1 MAGGLPTVT
10 VNIAFGSDS
19 LDTTPTFTDVTS
31 KVRACSIKR
40 GRATEFEE
48 YQAGTLSLSLDN
60 RARTFDPLYTA
71 GPYYGNLKARVL
83 CQIKATYAATTYTLW
98 QGFVS
103 GFNVSPD
110 ISGDSICQLEG
121 YDGLAYLASIDLPQ
135 DLYTY
140 AITELATQPQAW
152 WPMGASDDVLREINN
167 TYPFNF
173 SISTPRT
180 SAAPTQWMGG
190 NANLFDGTYGGIT
203 STPVGT
209 GTGAWST
216 AFFFKTDTAG
226 PASGLNPIIM
236 ASGATN
242 ASRIGIDSAGRLA
255 YNKGFVAESNSAFI
269 ANNNIWHHGC
279 VTYAGGANKALIYV
293 DGVLLNAATGSGTA
307 STTAFDLIAYGNTN
321 TSDASQFTGE
331 LANMA
336 VWNVALTAT
345 EIATLA
351 AAGLQGQPYGG
362 TTTDDW
368 ITPVLDAA
376 GWPASWRSLA
386 TGLVKPGG
394 MKWGR
399 SALAVLQDLAR
410 TEQGRIFA
418 DSSNTITFLNRNNDT
433 TAARSTTSNATY
445 SDSGGSTVIPFNAV
459 GAIAQS
465 DEYLANRVSV
475 TTAEGMQFTK
485 DDVTSQTTYG
495 IRAKQIDTLLDS
507 QDDAVTY
514 ASNYLAR
521 YKDPILRISNW
532 QVLPQKKASTAFPK
546 VLDARIADLI
556 TFEIKPNNVGTTISQ
571 TMILEQIA
579 HTFTPDKWVTMFS
592 GSPRVT

>member
-1 MAGGLPTVT
+1 M
-10 VNIAFGSDS
+10 
-19 LDTTPTFTDVTS
+19 
-31 KVRACSIKR
+31 
-40 GRATEFEE
+40 
-48 YQAGTLSLSLDN
+48 
-60 RARTFDPLYTA
+60 
-71 GPYYGNLKARVL
+71 
-83 CQIKATYAATTYTLW
+83 
-98 QGFVS
+98 
-103 GFNVSPD
+103 SPD

-135 DLYTY
+135 DLYTWS
-140 AITELATQPQAW
+140 ITELATQPQAW
-152 WPMGASDDVLREINN
+152 WPLGASDVTLRDINN
-167 TYPFNF
+167 TYPF
-173 SISTPRT
+173 TATTTART
-180 SAAPTQWMGG
+180 SAPPTIWMGG
-190 NANLFDGTYGGIT
+190 AANQFDGTWGAIT
-203 STPVGT
+203 ATPVGT
-209 GTGAWST
+209 GTGAWSV

-226 PASGLNPIIM
+226 PANGLNPIIM
-236 ASGATN
+236 ASGAGN
-242 ASRIGIDSAGRLA
+242 VSRIGIDSLGRLA
-255 YNKGFVAESNSAFI
+255 YYKGLLAESNSGYA
-269 ANNNIWHHGC
+269 ANNNVWHHAS
-279 VTYAGGANKALIYV
+279 VTYAGGANKALIYI
-293 DGVLLNAATGSGTA
+293 DGSLLNAVTGTGTA
-307 STTAFDLIAYGNTN
+307 STTAFDLIAFGNINFT
-321 TSDASQFTGE
+321 DAGQFTGE

-336 VWNVALTAT
+336 VWNVALSAT

-399 SALAVLQDLAR
+399 SALSVLQDLAR

-418 DSSNTITFLNRNNDT
+418 DSSNNITFLNRNNDT

-459 GAIAQS
+459 GAISQS

-475 TTAEGMQFTK
+475 TTAEGIQFTK
-485 DDVTSQTTYG
+485 DDATSQTTYG
-495 IRAKQIDTLLDS
+495 IRAKQIDTLLDN

-521 YKDPILRISNW
+521 YKNPILRISNW

-556 TFEIKPNNVGTTISQ
+556 TFEIMPNNVGTRISQ

-592 GSPRVT
+592 GSPQVT